1 MRKRYKMGL
10 ILIIILILILIFFGL
25 FKLFKPTNNNLKN
38 TTSIIKDIKE
48 YGYSLDDRD
57 SKYMKEEFNNLTK
70 ILQESEINYLEYAKS
85 IAKLFIIDFY
95 TLNNKINKYDIG
107 GVDYIYKEKQDD
119 FKNKAR
125 DTIYNNIIDNT
136 YLDRVQELPEVVEVI
151 INNVEESN
159 LEYKDNTYEGYIIT
173 LNINYK
179 EDLGYDNEGT
189 ITLIKNNNKLEIIKY
204 EPIINN

>member
-70 ILQESEINYLEYAKS
+70 ILQETEINYLEYAKS